1 MQNEKTVS
9 VLNDLLNITND
20 RIEGFSKVEDK
31 VWDTYSPLKSDYDEM
46 VNQSQTLKAELMS
59 LITERGGDPDNTTST
74 AGAIHRAWIDLKN
87 SFSGD
92 KAESTLENVVFGEE
106 AAIDAYQDAL
116 DSGDLCPESSRVV
129 SDQLHHLKSS
139 YSKFSNLNE
148 MKN

>member
-1 MQNEKTVS
+1 MNNERTVS

-20 RIEGFSKVEDK
+20 RIQGFSKVEDK
-31 VWDTYSPLKSDYDEM
+31 VWDTYTPLKADYDQM
-46 VNQSQTLKAELMS
+46 VSQSQTMKSELNN
-59 LITERGGDPDNTTST
+59 LILERRGEPDNTGST
-74 AGAIHRAWIDLKN
+74 AGAIHRTWIDVKN

-92 KAESTLENVVFGEE
+92 KAEFTLENVVYGEE
-106 AAIDAYQDAL
+106 AAINAYQDAL

-139 YSKFSNLNE
+139 YNKFSNLNE